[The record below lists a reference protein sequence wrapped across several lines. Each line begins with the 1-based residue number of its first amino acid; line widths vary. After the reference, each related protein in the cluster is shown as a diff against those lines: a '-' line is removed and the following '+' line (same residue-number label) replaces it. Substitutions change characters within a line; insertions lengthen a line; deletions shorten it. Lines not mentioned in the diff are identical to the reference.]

1 MQISHIELQNWK
13 NFRHCSVDVASRCF
27 IVGAN
32 ASGKS
37 NFLDALRFLH
47 DVAKQGGGLQTAV
60 SSRGGLTKIRCLSAR
75 RVTDISIKVT
85 LRNDEEGRDRW
96 RYALTIKGQGGGV
109 VDSSAVIVCES
120 VYDCDNEVY
129 VLNRN
134 GKDKLEDKETLKV
147 THLEQAV
154 TNTKFREILEC
165 FREMEYLNIVPQLVR
180 EPGLSKSITEDYYG
194 RDLLVRLAK
203 LNENTRASYLRQI
216 NDVMVRVVPKLKE
229 LSFSKDANG
238 TPHLEAKFEHWRAQ
252 GARQNESVFSDGT
265 LRLIGFLFA
274 LTDGSGIVLLEE
286 PENNLHTAVVEQ
298 LPEFIARIRRHKN
311 RQVFATTH
319 SFEILNNQ
327 GLMMKEVLLLETDEE
342 ETKVTNVSN
351 DKSVVEVV
359 NSGMTIAD
367 AILGRNII
375 NLL

>member
-1 MQISHIELQNWK
+1 MQISHIKLQNWK

-75 RVTDISIKVT
+75 RVTDISIEVT
-85 LRNDEEGRDRW
+85 FRNDEDSQDRW

-120 VYDCDNEVY
+120 VYDYDNKVY

-134 GKDKLEDKETLKV
+134 GNDKSEDKETLRV

-165 FREMEYLNIVPQLVR
+165 FRDMEYLNIVPQFVR
-180 EPGLSKSITEDYYG
+180 EPGLSKPITEDYYG

-203 LNENTRASYLRQI
+203 LNEKTRASYLRQI
-216 NDVMVRVVPKLKE
+216 NDVLVKVVPKLKE
-229 LSFSKDANG
+229 LSFSKDADG

-274 LTDGSGIVLLEE
+274 MIDGSGIVLLEE

-298 LPEFIARIRRHKN
+298 LPEFIARIRRQKN

-319 SFEILNNQ
+319 SVEILNN
-327 GLMMKEVLLLETDEE
+327 
-342 ETKVTNVSN
+342 
-351 DKSVVEVV
+351 
-359 NSGMTIAD
+359 
-367 AILGRNII
+367 
-375 NLL
+375 